1 MHTMILNLFLI
12 AFICGFIIE
21 YSGFISEMEDILTKL
36 TKSKFKVH
44 IPKPFSCALCCT
56 FWIGLIYICKI
67 HEFTFVNL
75 TLVCIAAASASILA
89 NCLGFI
95 RELVNKIIEKLT
107 KWFIL

>member
-1 MHTMILNLFLI
+1 MILNLFLI

-21 YSGFISEMEDILTKL
+21 YSGFVSNAEEILTKL

-56 FWIGLIYICKI
+56 FWIGLIYICVTDS
-67 HEFTFVNL
+67 FSFLNL
-75 TLVCIAAASASILA
+75 ALVCIAAASASILS
-89 NCLGFI
+89 NTLGFI
-95 RELVNKIIEKLT
+95 RELFNKIIEKLT

>member
-1 MHTMILNLFLI
+1 MILNLFLI

-21 YSGFISEMEDILTKL
+21 YSGFVSNAEEILTKL

-56 FWIGLIYICKI
+56 FWIGLIYICVTDT
-67 HEFTFVNL
+67 FTFLNL
-75 TLVCIAAASASILA
+75 ALVCIAAASASLLS
-89 NCLGFI
+89 NSLVLI
-95 RELVNKIIEKLT
+95 RELLNKLIEKLT

>member
-1 MHTMILNLFLI
+1 MILNLFLA

-21 YSGFISEMEDILTKL
+21 YSGFISEMEDILTKM

-56 FWIGLIYICKI
+56 FWIGVIYICLTDN
-67 HEFTFVNL
+67 FTFVNL
-75 TLVCIAAASASILA
+75 AWVCIAAASASVFA
-89 NCLGFI
+89 NLLGFI
-95 RELVNKIIEKLT
+95 RELIYKIIEKLT

>member
-1 MHTMILNLFLI
+1 MILNLFLI

-21 YSGFISEMEDILTKL
+21 YSGFVSNAEEILTKL

-56 FWIGLIYICKI
+56 FWIGLIYICVTD
-67 HEFTFVNL
+67 TFSFLNL
-75 TLVCIAAASASILA
+75 ALVCIAAASASILSNSLA
-89 NCLGFI
+89 FI
-95 RELVNKIIEKLT
+95 RELFNKIIEKLT

>member
-1 MHTMILNLFLI
+1 MILNLFLI

-21 YSGFISEMEDILTKL
+21 YSGFVTEMEAILRKI

-56 FWIGLIYICKI
+56 FWIGLIYICVTDS
-67 HEFTFVNL
+67 FSFLNL
-75 TLVCIAAASASILA
+75 ALVCIAAASASILS
-89 NCLGFI
+89 NSLVLI
-95 RELVNKIIEKLT
+95 RELFNKIIEKLT

>member
-1 MHTMILNLFLI
+1 MILNLFLI

-21 YSGFISEMEDILTKL
+21 YSGFVSEMEIILTKL

-56 FWIGLIYICKI
+56 FWIGLIYICVTDT
-67 HEFTFVNL
+67 FTFLNL
-75 TLVCIAAASASILA
+75 ALVCIAAASASLFA
-89 NCLGFI
+89 NSIAFI
-95 RELVNKIIEKLT
+95 RELFNKIIEKLT

>member
-1 MHTMILNLFLI
+1 MILNLFLI

-21 YSGFISEMEDILTKL
+21 YSGFVSNAEEILTKL

-56 FWIGLIYICKI
+56 FWIGLIYICVTDS
-67 HEFTFVNL
+67 FSFLNL
-75 TLVCIAAASASILA
+75 ALVCIAAASASILSNSLA
-89 NCLGFI
+89 FI
-95 RELVNKIIEKLT
+95 RELLNKLIEKLT

>member
-1 MHTMILNLFLI
+1 MILNLFLI

-21 YSGFISEMEDILTKL
+21 YSGFVSNAEEILTKL

-56 FWIGLIYICKI
+56 FWIGLIYICVTDT
-67 HEFTFVNL
+67 FTFLNL
-75 TLVCIAAASASILA
+75 ALVCIAAASASILS
-89 NCLGFI
+89 NSLVLI
-95 RELVNKIIEKLT
+95 RELFNKIIEKLT

>member
-1 MHTMILNLFLI
+1 MILNLFLI

-21 YSGFISEMEDILTKL
+21 YSGFVSNAEEILTKL

-56 FWIGLIYICKI
+56 FWIGLIYICVTDT
-67 HEFTFVNL
+67 FTFLNL
-75 TLVCIAAASASILA
+75 ALVCIAAASASILS
-89 NCLGFI
+89 NTLGFI
-95 RELVNKIIEKLT
+95 RELLNKLIEKLT

>member
-1 MHTMILNLFLI
+1 MILNLFLI

-21 YSGFISEMEDILTKL
+21 YSGFVSNAEEILTKL

-56 FWIGLIYICKI
+56 FWIGLIYICVTDS
-67 HEFTFVNL
+67 FSFLNL
-75 TLVCIAAASASILA
+75 ALVCIAAASASILS
-89 NCLGFI
+89 NSLVLI
-95 RELVNKIIEKLT
+95 RELFNKIIEKLT

>member
-1 MHTMILNLFLI
+1 MILNLFLI

-21 YSGFISEMEDILTKL
+21 YSGFISEMEEILTKL

-67 HEFTFVNL
+67 NEFTFVNL
-75 TLVCIAAASASILA
+75 ALVCIASASASVFA
-89 NCLGFI
+89 NLLGFI
-95 RELVNKIIEKLT
+95 RELIYKIIEKLT
-107 KWFIL
+107 KWFII

>member
-1 MHTMILNLFLI
+1 MILNLFLI

-21 YSGFISEMEDILTKL
+21 YSGFVSNAEEILTKL

-56 FWIGLIYICKI
+56 FWIGLIYICVTDS
-67 HEFTFVNL
+67 FSFLNL
-75 TLVCIAAASASILA
+75 ALVCIAAASASLLS
-89 NCLGFI
+89 NSLVLI
-95 RELVNKIIEKLT
+95 RELLNKLIEKLT